1 MEEVKTD
8 DAPAPIGP
16 FSQGI
21 IDGDVLHVSGQGPA
35 DPETR
40 EVLVDGVQ
48 EQTEQVLE
56 NIAAVLEAGGASMD
70 DVVKTTVYM
79 ADMDNYGEVNEVY
92 GEYMSEPYPAR
103 AAVEAA
109 RLPLDNIHVEIR
121 ATASLKE

>member
-1 MEEVKTD
+1 MEEVRTD

-21 IDGDVLHVSGQGPA
+21 IDGNSVHVAGQGPA

-40 EVLVDGVQ
+40 EVLVDGVA
-48 EQTEQVLE
+48 EQTAQVME
-56 NIAAVLEAGGASMD
+56 NISAVLEAAGCSMD
-70 DVVKTTVYM
+70 DIVKTTVYM

-92 GEYMSEPYPAR
+92 GEYVSEPYPAR

-121 ATASLKE
+121 ATATLED